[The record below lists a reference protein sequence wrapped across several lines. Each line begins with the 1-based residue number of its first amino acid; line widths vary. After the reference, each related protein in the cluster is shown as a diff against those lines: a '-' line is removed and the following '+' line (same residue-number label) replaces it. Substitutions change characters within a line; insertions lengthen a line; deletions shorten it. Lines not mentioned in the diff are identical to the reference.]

1 MFQTDLNTMLQDPQW
16 VAALAAGIT
25 AILFLLLLIVIAVQL
40 GGLKKQV
47 KLAVDHTRVN
57 AEAQRR
63 RATVEAVRRYESDP
77 ILRESIQKLWAKTA
91 QGTDYT
97 LLDGDDE
104 FQVITVLNYFDGIAN
119 GIEQGVLVE
128 GIVKDYLRV
137 VLSKNVKA
145 LLKGQSGDTW
155 VSDGPAAPEEGFE
168 VLVKLYTRWGL
179 EEKSIYDM
187 LR

>member
-1 MFQTDLNTMLQDPQW
+1 MDFNLMEMIQDPAW
-16 VAALAAGIT
+16 VTAALV
-25 AILFLLLLIVIAVQL
+25 FLLLIVIAVQL

-47 KLAVDHTRVN
+47 RLAVDHARIN

-77 ILRESIQKLWAKTA
+77 QLRDAIQKVWAKTA

-97 LLDGDDE
+97 LLDGNDE
-104 FQVITVLNYFDGIAN
+104 FNVITVLNYFDGIAN

-128 GIVKDYLRV
+128 EIARDYLRMV
-137 VLSKNVKA
+137 MIKNVKA
-145 LLKGQSGDTW
+145 MLKGQSGDTW
-155 VSDGPAAPEEGFE
+155 VADGPAVPDSGFDA
-168 VLVKLYTRWGL
+168 LMKLAHRWEL
-179 EEKSIYDM
+179 EERTTYDM